1 MLMCRGYDIQV
12 VFMFVLMIT
21 SQWWWNPIAQEA
33 YNAGLVLSSNKHD
46 NERPFEHDCE
56 DIVDSNITK
65 DIINVSRVE
74 DTFEWNCP

>member
-1 MLMCRGYDIQV
+1 M
-12 VFMFVLMIT
+12 
-21 SQWWWNPIAQEA
+21 
-33 YNAGLVLSSNKHD
+33 LSSNKHD

-56 DIVDSNITK
+56 VIVDSNITK